1 MEGSLDSSDVPI
13 RVADFFCGCGGTS
26 AGLKQAGME
35 IAFGLD
41 FEPEASATFR
51 ANFPEAKFVEADIS
65 TIDVDAVIEAIDPT
79 RRPILLSACAPCQPY
94 STFVGSRRRDPRRS
108 LLLRLIPIIEK
119 LRPEFIFIENVPGL
133 RMSHAN
139 ASTFKRFCKAL
150 RAMGYEVS
158 SEVVDCHRYG
168 VPQRRRRLVILA
180 SQLSSI
186 TIPAPSH
193 GKDRGEIQP
202 STVWESIGHLPPLE
216 AGEEHPG
223 VPNHLVSAVT
233 PRNLER
239 LRATPPG
246 GNRFDWPEEMQLDCH
261 RNHDGHSDVYGR
273 MHADGLAP
281 VLTTKCTSI
290 SNGRFGHPFEDRP
303 ISVREAACLQTF
315 PEDFVF
321 EGGIKSATR
330 QVGNA
335 VPVMLARRMGEAF
348 REHHASQKRPPD
360 GGP

>member
-1 MEGSLDSSDVPI
+1 MPI

-26 AGLKQAGME
+26 AGLSQAGME

-51 ANFPEAKFVEADIS
+51 ANFPAAHFLEADIS
-65 TIDVDAVIEAIDPT
+65 AIEVESVIELIDPS

-94 STFVGSRRRDPRRS
+94 SSFVGSRRRDPRRS
-108 LLLRLIPIIEK
+108 LLLRLTPIIDK
-119 LRPEFIFIENVPGL
+119 LRPEFVFVENVPGL
-133 RMSHAN
+133 KMSHAN

-150 RAMGYEVS
+150 RTRGYEVA

-180 SQLSSI
+180 SRLGPIQ
-186 TIPAPSH
+186 IPVPSH
-193 GKDRGEIQP
+193 GPGPDEIP
-202 STVWESIGHLPPLE
+202 PTTVWEWIGHLPPLE
-216 AGEEHPG
+216 AGEEHPE
-223 VPNHLVSAVT
+223 VPNHLASAVT
-233 PRNLER
+233 TRNLER

-246 GNRFDWPEEMQLDCH
+246 GNRFDWPDSMQLECH
-261 RNHDGHSDVYGR
+261 RNHDGHCDVYGR

-290 SNGRFGHPFEDRP
+290 SNGRFGHPYEDRP

-315 PEDFVF
+315 PEDFFF

-335 VPVMLARRMGEAF
+335 VPVMLAKRMGEAF
-348 REHHASQKRPPD
+348 VKHHQNHNLATSEK
-360 GGP
+360 GSG

>member
-1 MEGSLDSSDVPI
+1 
-13 RVADFFCGCGGTS
+13 
-26 AGLKQAGME
+26 ME

-41 FEPEASATFR
+41 FEPEASVTYR
-51 ANFPEAKFVEADIS
+51 ANFPEANFIEGDIAAVE
-65 TIDVDAVIEAIDPT
+65 VDAIVEAIDPT

-94 STFVGSRRRDPRRS
+94 STFVGSSRRDPRRS
-108 LLLRLIPIIEK
+108 LLLKLIPIIEK
-119 LRPEFIFIENVPGL
+119 VKPEFIFVENVPGL
-133 RMSHAN
+133 RMSNAN

-150 RAMGYEVS
+150 RLMGYEVA

-180 SQLSSI
+180 SLI
-186 TIPAPSH
+186 GPIRIPTPSH
-193 GKDRGEIQP
+193 GTAPGEKTP
-202 STVWESIGHLPPLE
+202 STVWEWIGHLPALA

-223 VPNHLVSAVT
+223 IPNHLASALT

-246 GNRFDWPEEMQLDCH
+246 GNRFDWPDELQLDCH
-261 RNHDGHSDVYGR
+261 RDHAGHSDVYGR

-315 PEDFVF
+315 PEDFIF
-321 EGGIKSATR
+321 EGGIKSTTR

-335 VPVMLARRMGEAF
+335 VPVMLARHMGEAF
-348 REHHASQKRPPD
+348 VDHRSEHIPTS
-360 GGP
+360 GGQG